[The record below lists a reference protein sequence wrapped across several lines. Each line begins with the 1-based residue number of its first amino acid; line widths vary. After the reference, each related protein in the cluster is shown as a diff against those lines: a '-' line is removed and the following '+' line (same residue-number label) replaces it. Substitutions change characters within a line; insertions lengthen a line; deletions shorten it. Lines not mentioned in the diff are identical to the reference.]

1 MAQSLNTDQNAVDP
15 GPASGDGSTPIR
27 AVERL
32 RLIYRSEGPFASVYL
47 AATDSPHD
55 AWAAVRP
62 DLIEQGAT
70 EQAVRAIEARLGL
83 PAPQHTAGHCV
94 IAAADGT
101 TIVDHAAE
109 PPHYDLAFVD
119 TLPYVAPLL
128 EWDQR
133 RVAHVVVTVGDDGAD
148 ITSFDVNHRAETTI
162 HSDEP
167 AGPGPAHGLADAV
180 AEVCDA
186 ISARLVVVVGDEAV
200 TGSVSEALVA
210 RLPVTCRVV
219 TESVDDLDD
228 LDDLVDMVVRH
239 VADTVARTTV
249 AQLRDHRFLRTH
261 EAAVDGVEDT
271 IRALADGAAE
281 RVLIH
286 DDPSDQRRLWVGA
299 GPTDLSLT
307 PVGNFVQAR
316 LNDAI
321 IRSAVLQGAEVYIIP
336 STGETGP
343 DDDTAAFTS

>member
-1 MAQSLNTDQNAVDP
+1 MAQSPNTYENAVDP
-15 GPASGDGSTPIR
+15 GPTSDGSRPIR

-47 AATDSPHD
+47 AAAGSPHD
-55 AWAAVRP
+55 AWATIRP
-62 DLIEQGAT
+62 DLVEQGAT
-70 EQAVRAIEARLGL
+70 DEAVRAIEARLKL
-83 PAPQHTAGHCV
+83 PVPEHTAGHCV

-101 TIVDHAAE
+101 TIVDHAAD
-109 PPHYDLAFVD
+109 PPHYDLAWVD
-119 TLPYVAPLL
+119 TLPYAAPLL

-167 AGPGPAHGLADAV
+167 AGPGPAYGLADAV
-180 AEVCDA
+180 AEACAA

-228 LDDLVDMVVRH
+228 LVDLVVRH

-261 EAAVDGVEDT
+261 EAAVDGVDDT
-271 IRALADGAAE
+271 IRALAAGAAE

-286 DDPSDQRRLWVGA
+286 DDPADQRRLWVGA
-299 GPTDLSLT
+299 GPSDLSLT
-307 PVGNFVQAR
+307 PVDGFVQAR

-321 IRSAVLQGAEVYIIP
+321 IRSAVLQGVEVYIIP

-343 DDDTAAFTS
+343 EDDTAAITT

>member
-1 MAQSLNTDQNAVDP
+1 MAQSPHTDQDAVNHRP
-15 GPASGDGSTPIR
+15 MSGDGSTPIR
-27 AVERL
+27 AVDRL
-32 RLIYRSEGPFASVYL
+32 RSIYRSDGPFATVYL
-47 AATDSPHD
+47 AAADSTHEV
-55 AWAAVRP
+55 WAAVRP

-70 EQAVRAIEARLGL
+70 EAAIRAIEARLSL
-83 PAPQHTAGHCV
+83 PAPQHTAGHCL

-101 TIVDHAAE
+101 TIVDHAAD

-119 TLPYVAPLL
+119 TLPYAAPLL

-148 ITSFDVNHRAETTI
+148 ITSFDVNHRAETTV
-162 HSDEP
+162 HSDES

-180 AEVCDA
+180 VEACEA
-186 ISARLVVVVGDEAV
+186 ISARLVVVAGDEGL

-219 TESVDDLDD
+219 TESADD
-228 LDDLVDMVVRH
+228 LDDLVDLVVRH

-249 AQLRDHRFLRTH
+249 DHLRDHRFLRTH
-261 EAAVDGVEDT
+261 EAAVDGVADT
-271 IRALADGAAE
+271 IAALAAGAAE

-286 DDPSDQRRLWVGA
+286 DDPADQRRLWIGP

-307 PVGNFVQAR
+307 QVGNFVQAR

-321 IRSAVLQGAEVYIIP
+321 IRSAVLQGVNVHIIP
-336 STGETGP
+336 STGDTGP